1 MDTKEIL
8 NSLKPVIDTFFAVIG
23 VTVLA
28 LLFSIARD
36 WFKVSNEL
44 DWIAA
49 LIFFFGIRIGN
60 RLDLLRREKESNP
73 S

>member
-1 MDTKEIL
+1 MAKSDIPIIVFATTVDIVVAAVG
-8 NSLKPVIDTFFAVIG
+8 VIF
-23 VTVLA
+23 LA
-28 LLFSIARD
+28 LIFSHARE

-60 RLDLLRREKESNP
+60 RLEPLDDYKK
-73 S
+73 